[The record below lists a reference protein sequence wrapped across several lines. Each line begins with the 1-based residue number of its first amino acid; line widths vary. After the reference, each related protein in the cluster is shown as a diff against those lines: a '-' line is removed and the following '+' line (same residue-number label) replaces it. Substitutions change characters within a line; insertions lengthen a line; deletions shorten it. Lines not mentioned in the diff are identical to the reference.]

1 VSPELLLND
10 GHFEGLWGKKKFT
23 DNIINLVLDEAH
35 VIKERGGTFHSDYL
49 KIGPI

>member
-1 VSPELLLND
+1 VSPKLLLND
-10 GHFEGLWGKKKFT
+10 GRFKGLWEKKKFT

-35 VIKERGGTFHSDYL
+35 VIKKWGGTFWSDYL